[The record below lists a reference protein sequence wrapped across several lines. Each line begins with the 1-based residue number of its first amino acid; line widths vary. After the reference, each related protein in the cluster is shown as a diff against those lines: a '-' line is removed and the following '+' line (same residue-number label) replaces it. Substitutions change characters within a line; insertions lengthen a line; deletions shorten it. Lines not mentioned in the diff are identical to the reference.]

1 MRTTFGWESV
11 GISRTGRVAHAT
23 RLIPLENANVET
35 VETGGGD
42 RPNRVEDRF
51 KFSKRRDKVEFDGV

>member
-23 RLIPLENANVET
+23 RLIPLESANT
-35 VETGGGD
+35 VESGGGD
-42 RPNRVEDRF
+42 RPNRIEDRF

>member
-1 MRTTFGWESV
+1 MGIGWNIANGARRTC
-11 GISRTGRVAHAT
+11 HA
-23 RLIPLENANVET
+23 LDLLGKCKCST
-35 VETGGGD
+35 VETGD